1 MATSTARTEIKKQ
14 IMRRLGNSM
23 TDVELDPE
31 DLDLAIDFAIDRYRQ
46 RAENAC
52 MESMLFITL
61 QRDETEYTLPTEVQ
75 EVRRLYRRSVGS
87 GTSGGTNFDPFE
99 SAFSNIFFLQAG
111 RTGGLATWHLF
122 SEYQETL
129 GRIFGSEIN
138 FTWNYADRKLTIM
151 RKFQGAE
158 TVLVVVWVA
167 KSEDVLL
174 TDVYSRPWL
183 RDYAIAQSKYMLGEA
198 RSKFTNGLPG
208 PNGSVTLNGDQLKQE
223 AFAEME
229 RLENEIINYTTGTSF
244 GMPFIIG

>member
-1 MATSTARTEIKKQ
+1 MATQTPRTTIKRQ
-14 IMRRLGNSM
+14 ILRRLGSSM

-46 RAENAC
+46 RAENSM
-52 MESMLFITL
+52 MESMIFITL
-61 QRDETEYTLPTEVQ
+61 QRDETEYTLPQDVQ

-99 SAFSNIFFLQAG
+99 SAFSNLYFLQAG

-138 FTWNYADRKLTIM
+138 FTWNYSDRKLTIM
-151 RKFQGAE
+151 RKFQGSE
-158 TVLVVVWVA
+158 TVMVVVWVA

-174 TDVYSRPWL
+174 TEVYTKPWI
-183 RDYAIAQSKYMLGEA
+183 RDYAIAQAKFMLGEA
-198 RSKFTNGLPG
+198 RSKYTNGLPG
-208 PNGSVTLNGDQLKQE
+208 PGGNVTLNGDQLKQD
-223 AFAEME
+223 ALAEME
-229 RLENEIINYTTGTSF
+229 RLESELNNFTTGTSY